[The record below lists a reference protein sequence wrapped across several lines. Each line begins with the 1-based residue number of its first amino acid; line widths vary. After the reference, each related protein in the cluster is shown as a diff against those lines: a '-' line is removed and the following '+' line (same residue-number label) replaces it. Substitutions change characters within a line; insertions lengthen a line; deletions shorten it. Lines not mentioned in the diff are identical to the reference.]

1 MRPFGCTSVLALK
14 LTLKIHVRGLLL
26 SFEGG
31 DEVMDKSKEAFAYG
45 VLFLL
50 GNELDV
56 SSGHP
61 FLCLSLDFISQMHA
75 ACLSRVCVLS
85 VCLKDL

>member
-1 MRPFGCTSVLALK
+1 
-14 LTLKIHVRGLLL
+14 
-26 SFEGG
+26 
-31 DEVMDKSKEAFAYG
+31 MDKSKEAFAYG

-61 FLCLSLDFISQMHA
+61 FLCLSLFDFISQMRA
-75 ACLSRVCVLS
+75 SCSSRVCVLS

>member
-1 MRPFGCTSVLALK
+1 M
-14 LTLKIHVRGLLL
+14 L

-31 DEVMDKSKEAFAYG
+31 SEVMDKSKEAFAYG

-61 FLCLSLDFISQMHA
+61 FLCLSLDFIPQMHVY
-75 ACLSRVCVLS
+75 CLNWVCVLS
-85 VCLKDL
+85 FCLKDL